1 MRSPRVGAE
10 AARCPSTAPHTE
22 GQRACGPGSGCL
34 YLGRALAARQLA
46 AHALEVLVLFYAAGV
61 LLEDLGDLEVRVHAR
76 RGEREDNDDVEVP
89 VRPLRVLNDT
99 LLVLKVL
106 QYTIPNFCR

>member
-76 RGEREDNDDVEVP
+76 RGERDERAADEADRE
-89 VRPLRVLNDT
+89 RGLAWLGSGSG
-99 LLVLKVL
+99 
-106 QYTIPNFCR
+106 